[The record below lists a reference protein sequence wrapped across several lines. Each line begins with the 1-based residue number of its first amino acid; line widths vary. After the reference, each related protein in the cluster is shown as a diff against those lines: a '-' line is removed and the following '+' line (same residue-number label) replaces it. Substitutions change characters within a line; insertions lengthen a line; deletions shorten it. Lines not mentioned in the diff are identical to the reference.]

1 MNEERYLFGL
11 SFTVG
16 SNTGIALVVAS
27 SERQAFQLLK
37 NSGRYN
43 CSPDKYTLIQSRNL
57 GLSSCL
63 PYELLFEEYTNAK
76 VVYDAFLKLADKF
89 KREDDD
95 KDDEKEDVIV
105 EDAVEVTWSELKS
118 LRDGSAL
125 KPGMNYIIT
134 DYVATTSSSFSRSAN
149 HPFDIIVTAVSD
161 SALSEKAAARKHFG
175 DQYFKDCNLSAWE
188 ISYCLDNDK
197 NRFGWADP
205 LNGKGV
211 VYRLKDD
218 CDNDLPYDFKSI
230 QFRRYRAELG
240 AEYKQYTS
248 ALDGLYFGTD
258 SGSSASKYVSIPD
271 SNDVKWYYTFSS
283 ENDGIITDDSL
294 FSTTKPYS
302 RRNVFLGRGYDGALN
317 NNVFVGG
324 KDPYNFCKSLSPD
337 SLIENAA
344 ACTENNFSYKTY
356 NNTVY
361 GGECCFVDCDVN
373 VRDNVFIGIVRH
385 SRFGSNFRQ
394 NVIFAPKD
402 ISFIETSGSF
412 EQNLFVAGGTV
423 SSIHNMGPNSSNIL
437 KSGGNIGALYM
448 EGSFIRNTFNVTSM
462 TYNTLSNFEDN
473 VVSIQSS
480 FVNNEVTKRMKF
492 CTVNKQFANNSFDGA
507 QFQYITFNA
516 PVINCHFSS
525 IIDYAVI
532 PEGTGNV
539 AYVNFEGGMRGTS
552 SAPISIDYA
561 GMFLSSMSGIR
572 RRMTVE
578 GTADGALV
586 ASWKE
591 GKKQKGAIK
600 ESGSSEWEEF
610 SYN

>member
-1 MNEERYLFGL
+1 MSDQKLSLYVL
-11 SFTVG
+11 SFSVDL
-16 SNTGIALVVAS
+16 NTGLALVSA
-27 SERQAFQLLK
+27 ENETKAFSVLR
-37 NSGRYN
+37 NSGLYN
-43 CSPDKYTLIQSRNL
+43 ASPNKYVLNETQYIGTSHSMCY
-57 GLSSCL
+57 GLL
-63 PYELLFEEYTNAK
+63 YEAYTNAE
-76 VVYDAFLKLADKF
+76 VVYEAF
-89 KREDDD
+89 KRLALQTDIADGGNVVKSLYE
-95 KDDEKEDVIV
+95 
-105 EDAVEVTWSELKS
+105 EVTWSTLKS
-118 LRDGSAL
+118 YRDGGQL
-125 KPGMNYIIT
+125 VPGKTYIIT

-149 HPFDIIVTAVSD
+149 HPFDIVVTAISE
-161 SALSEKAAARKHFG
+161 SSLSEQAAARKHAG
-175 DQYFKDCNLSAWE
+175 DTYFAGCNLSAWE
-188 ISYCLDNDK
+188 VSYCLDNDET
-197 NRFGWADP
+197 RFPWADIE
-205 LNGKGV
+205 NGKGV

-218 CDNDLPYDFKSI
+218 CDNDLPYDFKGI

-240 AEYKQYTS
+240 MEYKQYTV
-248 ALDGLYFGTD
+248 ALDGLYIGTD
-258 SGSSASKYVSIPD
+258 SGNSAKYISIPD
-271 SNDVKWYYTFSS
+271 SRNVKWYYTFSS

-302 RRNVFLGRGYDGALN
+302 RRNVFKGRGYDGALN

-361 GGECCFVDCDVN
+361 GGECCFIDCDVN

-402 ISFIETSGSF
+402 ISFIETAGSF

-423 SSIHNMGPNSSNIL
+423 SSIHNMCPNSSNIL

-448 EGSFIRNTFNVTSM
+448 EGSFLRNTFNVTSM

-473 VVSIQSS
+473 FISIQSS

-492 CTVNKQFANNSFDGA
+492 CTINRQFANNSFDGA

-552 SAPISIDYA
+552 SVPISIDYA
-561 GMFLSSMSGIR
+561 GMFLSSMSGVQ

-578 GTADGALV
+578 GAADGALV
-586 ASWKE
+586 ATWKDGRE
-591 GKKQKGAIK
+591 MKGAIK
-600 ESGSSEWEEF
+600 EAGSSTWTSF
-610 SYN
+610 TY